1 MRVMNRII
9 NKIADRKFWSPYLT
23 SAVVILIALFLT
35 RCFDIISF
43 EQPETAIA
51 GETISIKLDIEVLE
65 DNFNPGN
72 VSGTM
77 PVVGFLAPKSWN
89 AGANTVINI
98 TSEVY
103 NSTMSPMIEGAIE
116 GNGGK
121 PWSET
126 LEFMYGMGENYD
138 PTKMEWVMFMADVPY
153 DHNPAYLPIYGTV
166 NIETVVGPDNI
177 TAQLGYFIGENDM
190 GIWVLNENQDFR
202 LGNCI
207 EITGGTGAPI
217 NYCGPEPAPGTSVIS
232 PDVFSYN
239 DLLKITFNASI
250 GANDEVTRLS
260 GASFVYFCAEATLND
275 GTIISVC
282 DKSDKTALNFI
293 GDDIWEITVWL
304 KDIFDLNTTKEI
316 SMITYNFQD
325 QNGDNIVRDFSTG
338 EDFTMIASCQ

>member
-1 MRVMNRII
+1 MRVMRVIL
-9 NKIADRKFWSPYLT
+9 KKMSQKKFWSP
-23 SAVVILIALFLT
+23 VVISGTVVFIALFLT

-43 EQPETAIA
+43 EQPETAVA
-51 GETISIKLDIEVLE
+51 GERISIKLDIEVLE
-65 DNFNPGN
+65 DKFNPGN

-77 PVVGFLAPKSWN
+77 PVVGFLVPKSWN
-89 AGANTVINI
+89 ARANTEMSIA
-98 TSEVY
+98 SDVY

-126 LEFMYGMGENYD
+126 LEFSYGTGENYD
-138 PTKMEWVMFMADVPY
+138 PTKMEWVMFMADDPY

-177 TAQLGYFIGENDM
+177 TAQLGYFIGENDY
-190 GIWVLNENQDFR
+190 GIWELNENQDFR

-239 DLLKITFNASI
+239 DLLKITFDASI

-282 DKSDKTALNFI
+282 DKSDKTSLNFI
-293 GDDIWEITVWL
+293 GDDIWETTVWP
-304 KDIFDLNTTKEI
+304 KDIFGLNTTNEI

-325 QNGDNIVRDFSTG
+325 QNGGNIVRDFSTG
-338 EDFTMIASCQ
+338 ENFTMIASCQ

>member
-9 NKIADRKFWSPYLT
+9 TKIADRKFWSPYLT
-23 SAVVILIALFLT
+23 SVVVILIALFLT

-65 DNFNPGN
+65 DKFNPGN

-77 PVVGFLAPKSWN
+77 PVVGFLVPKSWN
-89 AGANTVINI
+89 VGANTVINI

-116 GNGGK
+116 GHGGK

-126 LEFMYGMGENYD
+126 LEFMYGTGENYD

-177 TAQLGYFIGENDM
+177 TAQLGYFIGENDN
-190 GIWVLNENQDFR
+190 GIWELNQNQDFR
-202 LGNCI
+202 LGTCI
-207 EITGGTGAPI
+207 EITGGDGVTV
-217 NYCGPEPAPGTSVIS
+217 NYCGPAPSPGTAVVT
-232 PDVFSYN
+232 PDIFSYN
-239 DLLKITFNASI
+239 DLLKIDFDASI
-250 GANDEVTRLS
+250 GENDKVTKLS
-260 GASFVYFCAEATLND
+260 GASFVYLCAEATLSD
-275 GTIISVC
+275 GTTISVC
-282 DKSDKTALNFI
+282 DKSDKTALKFI
-293 GDDIWEITVWL
+293 GDDIWQFIIWPNDFFDLEVSSEIT
-304 KDIFDLNTTKEI
+304 E
-316 SMITYNFQD
+316 ITYNFQD
-325 QNGDNIVRDFSTG
+325 QNGSNIVKDFATG
-338 EDFTMIASCQ
+338 EDFILAASCR